1 MDSGHR
7 RKTSGNGPTVRC
19 GGRLMSEFQKRL
31 KAIKLTNKDLA
42 EVCHVLSMYQ
52 IHLKTKGK
60 DQRVKQIE
68 GLHDRFLLAMIDS
81 KPAE

>member
-1 MDSGHR
+1 
-7 RKTSGNGPTVRC
+7 
-19 GGRLMSEFQKRL
+19 MSEFQNRL
-31 KAIKLTNKDLA
+31 KTIKLTNKDLA

-68 GLHDRFLLAMIDS
+68 SLHDRFLLAMIDS